1 MKEGN
6 PGPFFFVAIF
16 CLQNKNKKKTVRVFH
31 RDLHMSASPD
41 TTLLFVCHLLKI
53 DYYTSKGIIN
63 SSL

>member
-31 RDLHMSASPD
+31 RDLHMSVSPD
-41 TTLLFVCHLLKI
+41 TTLLFCLSFIKNRLLYI
-53 DYYTSKGIIN
+53 
-63 SSL
+63 